1 VPGRVSVPAI
11 LVLVGI
17 GKPCPAPDTE
27 KHDLHD
33 LVACKHRSRHSS
45 LFSSTFNTHDIADMR
60 ACHKAALLAG
70 LQWLLVVASI
80 NVEYPRAIAA
90 PFSAVA
96 WLFATG
102 STATGLDCLL
112 TQRDSRVT
120 VAVQKVLLG
129 LLMPVL
135 VLGVLVVLDAI
146 IPYVRRWLGTRHR
159 SRWRQR
165 QRQSGVYAR
174 TTIVLVFFFLPS
186 LLRTAYGMFACVR
199 LDRKPAVELTGTF
212 FRFNAIGSFWLMD
225 TSQRCF
231 EGVHRGWAAG
241 LGVPLL
247 ILLCGV
253 VPFGI
258 MFFLWYR
265 RSELQA
271 SYYQEHYGFLYKSY
285 NSRLCFWEGVVAFQV
300 SLNRPGASGLRACR
314 LYFATGVTHTLR
326 NMLFYPGLQWTQ
338 SLTHFPVVPV
348 TDAFRRGLV
357 VGLGQTLLTLLALL
371 LVLLPLPS
379 LLLLLLLSLCA
390 VSDMCG
396 GCHQCVWCNF
406 GCRVPVHPS
415 DCGIWCVFAALG
427 SIQTLFPPCSQHCR
441 HSGVCLLAG
450 KRAGCIGD

>member
-1 VPGRVSVPAI
+1 MSAY
-11 LVLVGI
+11 
-17 GKPCPAPDTE
+17 
-27 KHDLHD
+27 
-33 LVACKHRSRHSS
+33 S
-45 LFSSTFNTHDIADMR
+45 
-60 ACHKAALLAG
+60 AAFLAV

-120 VAVQKVLLG
+120 IAVQKVLLG
-129 LLMPVL
+129 LLMPLLVL
-135 VLGVLVVLDAI
+135 VMLVVLDAI
-146 IPYVRRWLGTRHR
+146 VPYVRRWLRTRHR
-159 SRWRQR
+159 PHWRQR

-241 LGVPLL
+241 LGAPLL

-271 SYYQEHYGFLYKSY
+271 SYYQEHYGFLYRSY
-285 NSRLCFWEGVVAFQV
+285 NPKLCFWEGVVALQV
-300 SLNRPGASGLRACR
+300 SLSRLGAPGLRSLQVW
-314 LYFATGVTHTLR
+314 LYNRTHICSFGVR
-326 NMLFYPGLQWTQ
+326 DWP
-338 SLTHFPVVPV
+338 SVP
-348 TDAFRRGLV
+348 AKF
-357 VGLGQTLLTLLALL
+357 
-371 LVLLPLPS
+371 
-379 LLLLLLLSLCA
+379 
-390 VSDMCG
+390 
-396 GCHQCVWCNF
+396 
-406 GCRVPVHPS
+406 
-415 DCGIWCVFAALG
+415 
-427 SIQTLFPPCSQHCR
+427 
-441 HSGVCLLAG
+441 
-450 KRAGCIGD
+450 